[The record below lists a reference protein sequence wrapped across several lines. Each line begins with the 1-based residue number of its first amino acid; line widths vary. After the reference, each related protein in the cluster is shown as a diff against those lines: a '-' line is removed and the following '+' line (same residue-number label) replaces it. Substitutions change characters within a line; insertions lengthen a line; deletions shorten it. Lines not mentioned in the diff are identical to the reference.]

1 MEVVADARQ
10 WYSLVHVYVHAVLA
24 SSSEGESIG
33 VLTSVVRWF
42 AARRHGSTDSET
54 TPLLEA
60 CRGGPPA
67 RTSGTHERCY
77 KARYCPRLAAERLH
91 YIPVVRSVN
100 RPGGRRGKYHQQGGP
115 CTYYN
120 GLC

>member
-33 VLTSVVRWF
+33 VLTAVVRWF

-67 RTSGTHERCY
+67 RPSGTHGRGY
-77 KARYCPRLAAERLH
+77 KARYCPRPAAERLQ
-91 YIPVVRSVN
+91 YSPVVRSEN
-100 RPGGRRGKYHQQGGP
+100 RPGGGGGRHP
-115 CTYYN
+115 PHATQS
-120 GLC
+120 

>member
-33 VLTSVVRWF
+33 VLTAVVRWF

-60 CRGGPPA
+60 GRGGPPA
-67 RTSGTHERCY
+67 RTSGTHGRCD
-77 KARYCPRLAAERLH
+77 KARYCTRLAAERLLDS
-91 YIPVVRSVN
+91 PGVRSEN
-100 RPGGRRGKYHQQGGP
+100 RLGDRRSKIHP
-115 CTYYN
+115 HRNKCVH
-120 GLC
+120 